1 MSKSTLLAAVLAATT
16 ALLFAGTDMA
26 SAQAKAKKLTY
37 EQAFK
42 DCQAKVK
49 AAMPGE
55 TTQSAPRY
63 TMGAGCMKDHGYRLK
78 KRAKF

>member
-1 MSKSTLLAAVLAATT
+1 MSKSSLLAAVLAATA

-26 SAQAKAKKLTY
+26 SAQKKAKKLTY
-37 EQAFK
+37 AQAFA
-42 DCQAKVK
+42 DCQAKLK

-63 TMGAGCMKDHGYRLK
+63 TFGAGCMKDHGYRLK
-78 KRAKF
+78 KSAKF

>member
-1 MSKSTLLAAVLAATT
+1 MLKSTWLAVAVVVLSGI
-16 ALLFAGTDMA
+16 LFAGSQAA
-26 SAQAKAKKLTY
+26 SAQKAKKLTY
-37 EQAFK
+37 EQAFA

-63 TMGAGCMKDHGYRLK
+63 TMGTGCMKDHGYRLK
-78 KRAKF
+78 KGAKL

>member
-1 MSKSTLLAAVLAATT
+1 MRKSFLGLTLALSAV
-16 ALLFAGTDMA
+16 ALLGLGDTT
-26 SAQAKAKKLTY
+26 SAAPKGKKMTY
-37 EQAFK
+37 EQAFA

-63 TMGAGCMKDHGYRLK
+63 TMGRGCMKDHGYRLK
-78 KRAKF
+78 KGGTF

>member
-1 MSKSTLLAAVLAATT
+1 MLQSKLLAVAVAAS
-16 ALLFAGTDMA
+16 AGLLIAGTDMA
-26 SAQAKAKKLTY
+26 SAQAKKLTY

-49 AAMPGE
+49 ANMPGE
-55 TTQSAPRY
+55 TTQSSPRY

-78 KRAKF
+78 KGAKF